1 MVQSR
6 IFVRNRVLGH
16 VSNHIPLVT
25 RYILRRKEH
34 YVVTCVGRE
43 FHTYGCK
50 HFTLLSVSGMH
61 ADDIT
66 CLATDTFH
74 VYTASANK
82 VYAWRRGTE
91 LKHTYEGHDCA
102 VHILLP
108 FGAHLLSIDENSTL
122 KVWNI
127 KDESLILELNFSNNV
142 FKITTL
148 IHPNTYMNKILM
160 GSEQG
165 QLQLWNIKSMKMIY
179 TFKGWHSSVTALE
192 QAPAID
198 VAAIGL
204 NDGRIILHNLKYDE
218 TLFELVQDW
227 GPVVSIS
234 FRTDSHPIMATGSLG
249 GQIVFWNLE
258 QRTVENQLCNAHHA
272 AVTGLRYIPNEPL
285 LVSSSPDNSLK
296 LWIFDLADGAG
307 RLLRIR
313 EGHAEPPTI
322 VRFYGNDGNY
332 LLTTG
337 GDSSLRLFS
346 TVTEILN
353 KSLGKAS
360 FNRKASKKKS
370 LSVDDPLLMPPITE
384 LAFEVTREK
393 EWCNIAATHSGLGVV
408 TTWSSHLQK
417 MGDLKLLP
425 ERFKNNYNA
434 NASSLCLTRCGN
446 FVVIGYNTGHVDRFN
461 IQSGIHR
468 ASYGNQNGA
477 HEGSVKGIMVD
488 DLNQTVITAG
498 RDAKIKFWDFKPS
511 KGMTT
516 ARTILTLEESIE
528 WIRYHNESSLVAV
541 ALENFDIVLMDLDT
555 RKIVRHF
562 QGHEGRLTD
571 ACFNPNSRWLITA
584 SMDCTIRTWDI
595 PSSHLIDIFQV
606 PEACISLNFSPTAEF
621 LATAHVRN
629 MGIFLWSNRMLYSHV
644 SLKAISKDDIIPE
657 VLLPG
662 SSVEAKEKIEE
673 DDVVAAEPDYTSPD
687 QLDSDL
693 ITMSAVAQS
702 RWQNLLDID
711 IIKRRNKPQ
720 QPPKA
725 PETAPF
731 FLPTIPSLQLRFDFT
746 DVKNA
751 DKTETP
757 HVHSTLQNFTS
768 FNKSL
773 QSTTTTD
780 NFIDAIEKLKAM
792 NPSDID
798 FEIQSLSLDESSA
811 ELSML
816 QFMKMLHY
824 MIKRQTDFELSQA
837 YLAVFL
843 KWHGTTISENGT
855 LRDYL
860 RKIQE
865 AQMNNW
871 LTLRE
876 KLFYNL
882 SIVQNLKKM

>member
-6 IFVRNRVLGH
+6 IFARNRALGY

-34 YVVTCVGRE
+34 LVVTCVGRE

-50 HFTLLSVSGMH
+50 HFTLMSVSGMH
-61 ADDIT
+61 AEDIT

-74 VYTASANK
+74 VYTASGNDI
-82 VYAWRRGTE
+82 YAWRRGTE
-91 LKHTYEGHDCA
+91 LKHTYKGHECA
-102 VHILLP
+102 VHLLLP
-108 FGAHLLSIDENSTL
+108 FGAHLLSIDESSTL

-127 KDESLILELNFSNNV
+127 KDENLLLELNFSNSV

-148 IHPNTYMNKILM
+148 IHPNAYVNKILM

-165 QLQLWNIKSMKMIY
+165 QLQLWNIKLMKMIY
-179 TFKGWHSSVTALE
+179 TFKGWQSSVTALE

-198 VAAIGL
+198 VTAIGL
-204 NDGRIILHNLKYDE
+204 NDGRIILHNLKFDE

-234 FRTDSHPIMATGSLG
+234 FRTDGHPMMATGSLG

-258 QRTVENQLCNAHHA
+258 QRKVESQLCNAHDGS
-272 AVTGLRYIPNEPL
+272 VTGLKYIPNEPL

-296 LWIFDLADGAG
+296 MWIFDMSDGGG
-307 RLLRIR
+307 RLLKIR
-313 EGHAEPPTI
+313 EGHIEPPTI

-332 LLTTG
+332 LLTAG

-353 KSLGKAS
+353 KSLGRAS
-360 FNRKASKKKS
+360 FNRKASKKKGR
-370 LSVDDPLLMPPITE
+370 SVEDALLMPPITE
-384 LAFEVTREK
+384 LAFEETREK
-393 EWCNIAATHSGLGVV
+393 EWCNIAASHSGLGVV

-434 NASSLCLTRCGN
+434 SATSLCLTRCGN

-468 ASYGNQNGA
+468 AAYGDKNGA
-477 HEGSVKGIMVD
+477 HEGPVKGVMVD
-488 DLNQTVITAG
+488 DLNQILITAG
-498 RDAKIKFWDFKPS
+498 RDAKIKFWDFKPG

-516 ARTILTLEESIE
+516 ARTIISLEESVE

-541 ALENFDIVLMDLDT
+541 ALENFDIVLLDLDT
-555 RKIVRHF
+555 RKVVRHF
-562 QGHEGRLTD
+562 QGHEGRITD
-571 ACFNPNSRWLITA
+571 ACFNPDSRWLITA

-621 LATAHVRN
+621 LATVHVRN

-662 SSVEAKEKIEE
+662 SSVETENADE
-673 DDVVAAEPDYTSPD
+673 DDVVVAEPDYTSPD

-693 ITMSAVAQS
+693 ITMSGVAQS

-731 FLPTIPSLQLRFDFT
+731 FLPTIPSLQLRFDFSNVKT
-746 DVKNA
+746 D
-751 DKTETP
+751 DKTEIVP
-757 HVHSTLQNFTS
+757 VNSTLQNLTS

-780 NFIDAIEKLKAM
+780 NFSEVIEKLKAM
-792 NPSDID
+792 NPNDID
-798 FEIQSLSLDESSA
+798 FEIQSLSLDENSA

-824 MIKRQTDFELSQA
+824 VMERQNDFELSQA

-843 KWHGTTISENGT
+843 KWHGTAISENET
-855 LRDYL
+855 LQDYL
-860 RKIQE
+860 RQIQE
-865 AQMNNW
+865 AQMKNW
-871 LTLRE
+871 KILRE

-882 SIVQNLKKM
+882 SVVQHLKKM

>member
-6 IFVRNRVLGH
+6 IFARNRALGY
-16 VSNHIPLVT
+16 VSNHVPLVT

-34 YVVTCVGRE
+34 LVVTCVGKE

-50 HFTLLSVSGMH
+50 HFTLLSVSGTH

-74 VYTASANK
+74 VYTASANN

-91 LKHTYEGHDCA
+91 LKHTYVGHECA

-108 FGAHLLSIDENSTL
+108 FGAHLISVDESSTL
-122 KVWNI
+122 KVWDI
-127 KDESLILELNFSNNV
+127 KEESLLLELNFSNNV
-142 FKITTL
+142 FRITTL
-148 IHPNTYMNKILM
+148 MHPNTYMNKILL

-165 QLQLWNIKSMKMIY
+165 QLQLWNIKLSKMVY
-179 TFKGWHSSVTALE
+179 TFQGWQSRVTATS
-192 QAPAID
+192 
-198 VAAIGL
+198 L
-204 NDGRIILHNLKYDE
+204 NNGHIILHNLKYDE
-218 TLFELVQDW
+218 TIFELVQDW
-227 GPVVSIS
+227 GPVISIS
-234 FRTDSHPIMATGSLG
+234 FRTDGHPIMATGSLG

-258 QRTVENQLCNAHHA
+258 QRMVESQLCNAHNA

-296 LWIFDLADGAG
+296 LWIFDMADGAG

-353 KSLGKAS
+353 KSLGRAS

-370 LSVDDPLLMPPITE
+370 HSVDDPLLMPPITE
-384 LAFEVTREK
+384 LAAEVTREK
-393 EWCNIAATHSGLGVV
+393 EWCNIAATHSGLGMV

-434 NASSLCLTRCGN
+434 SATSLCLTRCGN
-446 FVVIGYNTGHVDRFN
+446 FVVIGYSTGHVDRFN

-468 ASYGNQNGA
+468 ASYGSENGA
-477 HEGSVKGIMVD
+477 HEGPVKGVMVD
-488 DLNQTVITAG
+488 DLNQTLITAG
-498 RDAKIKFWDFKPS
+498 RDAKIKFWDFKPK
-511 KGMTT
+511 KGITT
-516 ARTILTLEESIE
+516 ARTTLTLEESIE
-528 WIRYHNESSLVAV
+528 WIRYHNESSLVAI
-541 ALENFDIVLMDLDT
+541 ALENFDVVLMDLDT
-555 RKIVRHF
+555 KRIVRHF
-562 QGHEGRLTD
+562 QGHEGRVMD
-571 ACFNPNSRWLITA
+571 ACFNPDSRWLITA

-606 PEACISLNFSPTAEF
+606 PEACISLSFSPTAEF

-629 MGIFLWSNRMLYSHV
+629 VGIFLWSNRMLYSHV
-644 SLKAISKDDIIPE
+644 SLKAISKDNVIPE
-657 VLLPG
+657 VGLPG
-662 SSVEAKEKIEE
+662 SSVEPEKVDE
-673 DDVVAAEPDYTSPD
+673 DDVVAEEPDYVSPD

-702 RWQNLLDID
+702 RWQNILDID
-711 IIKRRNKPQ
+711 IIKRRNKPR
-720 QPPKA
+720 QPPKV

-731 FLPTIPSLQLRFDFT
+731 FLPTVASLQLRFDFT
-746 DVKNA
+746 DVKSNEN
-751 DKTETP
+751 TNETAS
-757 HVHSTLQNFTS
+757 VHPLLQNLTS

-773 QSTTTTD
+773 LQSDTN
-780 NFIDAIEKLKAM
+780 NFSDVIEKLKAM
-792 NPSDID
+792 GPSNID

-811 ELSML
+811 ESSML

-824 MIKRQTDFELSQA
+824 MMERQTDFELSQA

-843 KWHGTTISENGT
+843 KWHGTAISENDT
-855 LRDYL
+855 LRKYL
-860 RKIQE
+860 RKIQK
-865 AQMNNW
+865 AQTRNW
-871 LTLRE
+871 LTIRE

-882 SIVQNLKKM
+882 SVVQSFKKM

>member
-6 IFVRNRVLGH
+6 IFARNRALGY

-34 YVVTCVGRE
+34 FIVTCVGKE
-43 FHTYGCK
+43 FHTYGCS

-61 ADDIT
+61 PDDIT

-74 VYTASANK
+74 VYTASANNI
-82 VYAWRRGTE
+82 YAWRRGTE
-91 LKHTYEGHDCA
+91 LRHTYKGHDST

-108 FGAHLLSIDENSTL
+108 FGAHLLSVDENSTL
-122 KVWNI
+122 RVWNI
-127 KDESLILELNFSNNV
+127 KDESLLLELTFGNSI
-142 FKITTL
+142 FKITTMM
-148 IHPNTYMNKILM
+148 HPNTYMNKILL

-165 QLQLWNIKSMKMIY
+165 QLQLWNVKQMRMIY
-179 TFKGWHSSVTALE
+179 AFKGWQSSVTTLV

-198 VAAIGL
+198 VAAVGL

-218 TLFELVQDW
+218 TLFELVQNW
-227 GPVVSIS
+227 GPVISIS
-234 FRTDSHPIMATGSLG
+234 FRTDGHPIMATGSVG

-258 QRTVENQLCNAHHA
+258 QRMVESQLCTAHNA
-272 AVTGLRYIPNEPL
+272 AVTSLRYIPNEPL

-296 LWIFDLADGAG
+296 LWIFDMSDGAG

-353 KSLGKAS
+353 KSLGRAS
-360 FNRKASKKKS
+360 FNRKASKRKG
-370 LSVDDPLLMPPITE
+370 LSVGDPMIMPPITE
-384 LAFEVTREK
+384 LASEVTREK

-408 TTWSSHLQK
+408 TTWSTHLQK

-434 NASSLCLTRCGN
+434 SATSLCLTKCGN

-468 ASYGNQNGA
+468 ASYGDESGA
-477 HEGSVKGIMVD
+477 HEGAVKGIMVD
-488 DLNQTVITAG
+488 DLIQTVITAG
-498 RDAKIKFWDFKPS
+498 KDAKIKFWDFKNGR
-511 KGMTT
+511 GMTT
-516 ARTILTLEESIE
+516 ARTIITLEESVE
-528 WIRYHNESSLVAV
+528 WIRCHNESSLVAV
-541 ALENFDIVLMDLDT
+541 ALENFDIVLVDVDT
-555 RKIVRHF
+555 RRIVRHF
-562 QGHEGRLTD
+562 EGHEGRVTD
-571 ACFNPNSRWLITA
+571 ACFNPDSRWLITA

-606 PEACISLNFSPTAEF
+606 PEACISLNFSATGEF
-621 LATAHVRN
+621 LATAHVN
-629 MGIFLWSNRMLYSHV
+629 NIGIFLWSNRTLYSHV
-644 SLKAISKDDIIPE
+644 SLKAISKDDVIPE
-657 VLLPG
+657 VGLPG
-662 SSVEAKEKIEE
+662 SSVEDKVDE
-673 DDVVAAEPDYTSPD
+673 DDIVAAEPDYVSPH

-693 ITMSAVAQS
+693 VTMSTVAQS

-711 IIKRRNKPQ
+711 IIKKRNKPKQ
-720 QPPKA
+720 APKVSEA
-725 PETAPF
+725 APF
-731 FLPTIPSLQLRFDFT
+731 FLPTIPTLQSLRFDLS
-746 DVKNA
+746 DVA
-751 DKTETP
+751 DKTESSHIRSKSINPAT
-757 HVHSTLQNFTS
+757 FTT
-768 FNKSL
+768 FTKFL
-773 QSTTTTD
+773 KSTTTTD
-780 NFIDAIEKLKAM
+780 DFSDVIENLKTM
-792 NPSDID
+792 GPSAID
-798 FEIQSLSLDESSA
+798 FEIQSLSLSEDP
-811 ELSML
+811 ELVL
-816 QFMKMLHY
+816 QFMKMLRH
-824 MIKRQTDFELSQA
+824 MMERQTDFELSQA

-843 KWHGTTISENGT
+843 KWHGTAISESKI

-860 RKIQE
+860 REMQE
-865 AQMNNW
+865 VQTKNW

-882 SIVQNLKKM
+882 SVVQSLKKM

>member
-6 IFVRNRVLGH
+6 IFARNRALGY

-34 YVVTCVGRE
+34 LLVTCVGRE

-74 VYTASANK
+74 VYTASANNI
-82 VYAWRRGTE
+82 YAWRRGTE
-91 LKHTYEGHDCA
+91 LKHTYKGHDCA

-122 KVWNI
+122 KVWDI

-148 IHPNTYMNKILM
+148 IHPNTYINKILL

-165 QLQLWNIKSMKMIY
+165 QLQLWNIRSMKMIY
-179 TFKGWHSSVTALE
+179 TFKGWQSSVTALE

-198 VAAIGL
+198 VVAIGL

-227 GPVVSIS
+227 GPVISIN
-234 FRTDSHPIMATGSLG
+234 FRTDGHPIMATGSLG

-258 QRTVENQLCNAHHA
+258 QRTVESQLCHAHNA

-296 LWIFDLADGAG
+296 LWIFDMADGAG

-332 LLTTG
+332 ILTTG

-346 TVTEILN
+346 TVTEIMN
-353 KSLGKAS
+353 KSLGRAS

-384 LAFEVTREK
+384 LAFEETREK

-434 NASSLCLTRCGN
+434 SATSLCLTRCGN
-446 FVVIGYNTGHVDRFN
+446 FVVIGYNTGHIDRFN

-468 ASYGNQNGA
+468 ASYGDENGA
-477 HEGSVKGIMVD
+477 HEGPVKGVMVD
-488 DLNQTVITAG
+488 DLNQTLISAG
-498 RDAKIKFWDFKPS
+498 RDAKIKFWDFKPG

-528 WIRYHNESSLVAV
+528 WIRYHNENSLVAV

-562 QGHEGRLTD
+562 RGHEGRVTD
-571 ACFNPNSRWLITA
+571 ACFNPDSRWLITA

-644 SLKAISKDDIIPE
+644 SLKAISKDDMIPE

-662 SSVEAKEKIEE
+662 SSVEIEE
-673 DDVVAAEPDYTSPD
+673 QVDENDVVATEPDYTSPD
-687 QLDSDL
+687 QLDNDL

-702 RWQNLLDID
+702 RWRNILDID
-711 IIKRRNKPQ
+711 IIKKRNKPQ

-731 FLPTIPSLQLRFDFT
+731 FLPTIPSLQLRFDFS
-746 DVKNA
+746 DVKIA
-751 DKTETP
+751 DKTETS
-757 HVHSTLQNFTS
+757 HSALQNLTS

-773 QSTTTTD
+773 QSTSTSD
-780 NFIDAIEKLKAM
+780 NFSEVIEKLKAM
-792 NPSDID
+792 NPGDID

-811 ELSML
+811 ELLIL
-816 QFMKMLHY
+816 QFMKMLYY
-824 MIKRQTDFELSQA
+824 MMKQQTNFELSQA

-843 KWHGTTISENGT
+843 KWHGTAISENET
-855 LRDYL
+855 LQDHL

-865 AQMNNW
+865 AQKKNW
-871 LTLRE
+871 LILRE

-882 SIVQNLKKM
+882 SVVQKLKKI